1 MSNASAEPASGSR
14 SKTADFVTWA
24 ARNLAPGVIAGFVA
38 GLVVGGAGSRLAM
51 RILALTSDEFVRGA
65 GTEAG
70 ATIGE
75 ITLEGTLFL
84 LVAGS
89 ILGILGGILY
99 TALRSLVPGSGAMR
113 GLLFGL
119 LLLALTGRFLVDPNN
134 PDFVILSPAP
144 LAVAMFAALPVLYGL
159 MMVPLAERLDI
170 KVRATGHLAFVL
182 VPVVVALI
190 PLMAVGLSGLLV
202 VLACLVVWLARGL
215 ITPKFERAI
224 ALGSRLLI
232 AAAALLMGAMFV
244 RGVLEILGR

>member
-1 MSNASAEPASGSR
+1 VSNASAAPASGAW
-14 SKTADFVTWA
+14 SKTADFVAWS
-24 ARNLAPGVIAGFVA
+24 ARKLASGVIAGFVA

-51 RILALTSDEFVRGA
+51 RILALTSADFLRGA

-99 TALRSLVPGSGAMR
+99 TALRSLLPSSGTTR
-113 GLLFGL
+113 GVAFGL

-134 PDFVILSPAP
+134 PDFVILSPTP

-159 MMVPLAERLDI
+159 MLVPLAERLDV

-202 VLACLVVWLARGL
+202 VLACLVVWLARGFV
-215 ITPKFERAI
+215 TPRFERAV
-224 ALGSRLLI
+224 AFGSRLAI
-232 AAAALLMGAMFV
+232 GAAALFLGAIFV
-244 RGVLEILGR
+244 RGVLEIFGR